1 MCGDRSPEM
10 YSGQMAGDAAYESE
24 PEVEDDSYAGDAS
37 QQQTAPVAKVN
48 IVPTKGGIR
57 SNGTLPS
64 HTHPVR

>member
-1 MCGDRSPEM
+1 M
-10 YSGQMAGDAAYESE
+10 YSGQM
-24 PEVEDDSYAGDAS
+24 AGDAS

-57 SNGTLPS
+57 SNGTLTS

>member
-48 IVPTKGGIR
+48 IVPTKGAVR
-57 SNGTLPS
+57 FKRHSLP
-64 HTHPVR
+64 TD

>member
-1 MCGDRSPEM
+1 M

-24 PEVEDDSYAGDAS
+24 PEVEDDSYVDAS
-37 QQQTAPVAKVN
+37 QPSAPAAKVN